1 MRKLFFNTSMIFIFL
16 LLIFVSCKDS
26 ITGFNI
32 DDVEIPEKNVSYS
45 EYIQPI
51 FNYKCTNSGCHDG
64 ATRAS
69 DLDLTNYAGTVAR
82 PDIVVLGS
90 AELSK
95 LIWAV
100 EGTGGTEIM
109 PPFTA
114 GVTPITENQLMGMK
128 TWINEGA
135 KAN

>member
-1 MRKLFFNTSMIFIFL
+1 MIFIFSMV
-16 LLIFVSCKDS
+16 IFFSCKDS
-26 ITGFNI
+26 GTNFNI
-32 DDVEIPEKNVSYS
+32 DDVEIPLKNVSYS
-45 EYIQPI
+45 EHIQPI

-64 ATRAS
+64 STRAGN
-69 DLDLTNYAGTVAR
+69 LDLTNYAATVSR
-82 PDIVVLGS
+82 SDIVFPGS

-114 GVTPITENQLMGMK
+114 GVTPITDNQLMGMK

-135 KAN
+135 EAN

>member
-1 MRKLFFNTSMIFIFL
+1 MRKLIVNSSMIFIFF
-16 LLIFVSCKDS
+16 LLILVSCKDS

-32 DDVEIPEKNVSYS
+32 DDVEIPEKDVSYS

-64 ATRAS
+64 ASRAGN
-69 DLDLTNYAGTVAR
+69 LDLTNYAGTVAR
-82 PDIVVLGS
+82 SDVVFPGS

-114 GVTPITENQLMGMK
+114 GVTPITENQLMGLK